1 MIQKLP
7 FTGVRAVRDQIA
19 LGKKI
24 LFGFSIFLIDNY
36 LFTCDKNANFE
47 AHDLKMF

>member
-1 MIQKLP
+1 MIQKLS

-24 LFGFSIFLIDNY
+24 LFGLSIFLIENH